1 MDVRGG
7 CRVGRCPDA
16 IRQLWF
22 CRQRKS
28 AMEAI
33 AGILSRALAYQI
45 ASARPWRG
53 RQRQREMTD
62 AETRLSIAQAD
73 FKKIERDLAGL
84 KGFRRAA
91 HSP

>member
-1 MDVRGG
+1 
-7 CRVGRCPDA
+7 
-16 IRQLWF
+16 
-22 CRQRKS
+22 
-28 AMEAI
+28 MEAI